1 MDNRERVT
9 VLALDPGNIQTG
21 YCLLDSDTLR
31 PIRVGKELNA
41 TCLLMVQ
48 VERYDCLVIER
59 VASYGMPVGREV
71 LETCEWVG
79 RYSGRQNQVDIER
92 VIRTQRVGNVN
103 NQNVAITEDGR
114 QYRVDLVQSVMDV
127 WPESVDIT
135 LAKIE
140 QEFEVP

>member
-1 MDNRERVT
+1 MSQPWKAPYRPSNQVT
-9 VLALDPGNIQTG
+9 QSYNDGVVTIYSVEDAARPGHQPEPKLTKKVSLRYEEQRLGIQ
-21 YCLLDSDTLR
+21 
-31 PIRVGKELNA
+31 
-41 TCLLMVQ
+41 
-48 VERYDCLVIER
+48 RY
-59 VASYGMPVGREV
+59 
-71 LETCEWVG
+71 
-79 RYSGRQNQVDIER
+79 YSGRQNQVDIER

-114 QYRVDLVQSVMDV
+114 QYRVDLVQSLKDV

>member
-1 MDNRERVT
+1 M
-9 VLALDPGNIQTG
+9 
-21 YCLLDSDTLR
+21 
-31 PIRVGKELNA
+31 
-41 TCLLMVQ
+41 
-48 VERYDCLVIER
+48 
-59 VASYGMPVGREV
+59 
-71 LETCEWVG
+71 
-79 RYSGRQNQVDIER
+79 
-92 VIRTQRVGNVN
+92 N

>member
-1 MDNRERVT
+1 MPWTAPYRPSNQVTQSYNDGVVTIYSVEDAARPGYQPKPKLTKRVS
-9 VLALDPGNIQTG
+9 LRYEEQRLGIQ
-21 YCLLDSDTLR
+21 
-31 PIRVGKELNA
+31 
-41 TCLLMVQ
+41 
-48 VERYDCLVIER
+48 RYD
-59 VASYGMPVGREV
+59 
-71 LETCEWVG
+71 
-79 RYSGRQNQVDIER
+79 SGRQNQVDIER

>member
-1 MDNRERVT
+1 MPQPWKTPYRPSNQVT
-9 VLALDPGNIQTG
+9 QSYNDGVVTIYSVADAARPGYQPEPKLTKKVSLRYEEQRLGIQ
-21 YCLLDSDTLR
+21 
-31 PIRVGKELNA
+31 
-41 TCLLMVQ
+41 
-48 VERYDCLVIER
+48 RY
-59 VASYGMPVGREV
+59 
-71 LETCEWVG
+71 
-79 RYSGRQNQVDIER
+79 YSGQQNQVDIER